1 MPPPFDRR
9 EDVRFRV
16 MRLLEANP
24 HLSQRA
30 LARAVG
36 ISTGSVHYVLGALV
50 DAGLVKLGNFSAA
63 PDKRRYAYILT
74 PRGLS
79 EKARITRRF
88 LERKMLEY
96 EALRSEIALL
106 HAELAAAESE
116 GGRQTIPEQPCK
128 ES

>member
-1 MPPPFDRR
+1 MPPSLDRR

-24 HLSQRA
+24 HLSQRT
-30 LARAVG
+30 LAREVG

-50 DAGLVKLGNFSAA
+50 DAGLVKLGKFSAA
-63 PDKRRYAYILT
+63 ADKRRYAYILT
-74 PRGLS
+74 PRGIA

-88 LERKMLEY
+88 LERKMHEY

-106 HAELAAAESE
+106 HTELATAESE
-116 GGRQTIPEQPCK
+116 GERHMTPEQPCK